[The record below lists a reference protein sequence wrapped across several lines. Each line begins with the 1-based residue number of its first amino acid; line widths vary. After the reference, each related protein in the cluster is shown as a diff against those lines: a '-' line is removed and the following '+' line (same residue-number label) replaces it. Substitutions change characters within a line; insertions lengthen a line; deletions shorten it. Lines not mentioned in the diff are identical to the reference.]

1 MLDNISVIKKINSM
15 HPNIFQIVYSK
26 KFKMYDFTILN
37 NNKVIYH
44 YHFKNL
50 KEINK
55 LIQKYK

>member
-1 MLDNISVIKKINSM
+1 MSSSKHLNF
-15 HPNIFQIVYSK
+15 FQIVYSK
-26 KFKMYDFTILN
+26 EFKMYDFTILN

>member
-1 MLDNISVIKKINSM
+1 MSNYFSTEK
-15 HPNIFQIVYSK
+15 HPNKFEIMFSN

-50 KEINK
+50 KDINK
-55 LIQKYK
+55 LIQQYK

>member
-1 MLDNISVIKKINSM
+1 MTKYFNTKT
-15 HPNIFQIVYSK
+15 PNIFQIIYSD

-50 KEINK
+50 KDINK
-55 LIQKYK
+55 LIQQYK

>member
-1 MLDNISVIKKINSM
+1 MSNSK
-15 HPNIFQIVYSK
+15 HPNFFQIVYSK
-26 KFKMYDFTILN
+26 KFKMYDFKILN

>member
-1 MLDNISVIKKINSM
+1 MNKYFNTQK
-15 HPNIFQIVYSK
+15 HPNVFQIVYSD

-44 YHFKNL
+44 YHFKNI

-55 LIQKYK
+55 LIQIYK